1 MRNSILFLIFFHVS
15 NQAVFE
21 DGNLT
26 VPRTAPG
33 WRYVGANV
41 SQRNCSLFVR
51 RLRRKIQLGTS
62 GSLTVRFK
70 LNFDPLILNN

>member
-1 MRNSILFLIFFHVS
+1 MRNSILFLIFCHVS
-15 NQAVFE
+15 NQTAFE

-33 WRYVGANV
+33 WRYEDADV

-51 RLRRKIQLGTS
+51 RLRRCFELGTS
-62 GSLTVRFK
+62 GNCTQLG
-70 LNFDPLILNN
+70 LANFLSV